1 MQRTLP
7 SSTRQQRRRSLCA
20 SLLLILAVLMTAPAS
35 AGDTRARPR
44 PLRDP
49 TRPLATLPGHA
60 PAPVASAASG
70 LSVGPEAASAAPSPS
85 APPVLP
91 RLQLVLV
98 SGDRRHA
105 VIDDTLLTEGDSLRG
120 LRVLSILSDAVIL
133 ATPAGPRTLRLP
145 TDNE

>member
-1 MQRTLP
+1 M
-7 SSTRQQRRRSLCA
+7 
-20 SLLLILAVLMTAPAS
+20 
-35 AGDTRARPR
+35 
-44 PLRDP
+44 
-49 TRPLATLPGHA
+49 
-60 PAPVASAASG
+60 
-70 LSVGPEAASAAPSPS
+70 
-85 APPVLP
+85 LP